1 MEKTSK
7 YNTGRFLTEQDRV
20 SLKRE
25 RQQRL
30 RRKRQKKLLSGLILV
45 MGNVLLLYMIN
56 SSRID
61 PCYGAGFAAASS
73 AYLGYQ
79 MHI

>member
-7 YNTGRFLTEQDRV
+7 YNTGRYLTEQDRA

-30 RRKRQKKLLSGLILV
+30 RGKRKKKLLSGLILI

-61 PCYGAGFAAASS
+61 PCYGAGFAAVSS

-79 MHI
+79 MHL